1 MDWKPVFSSICVLC
15 LLGLTVPVPSEG
27 GFLRMADL
35 GGDGGP
41 FINLVVRQVKMTPVR
56 AHVGDPIRIE
66 MAIEHQGEATGT
78 VLAEVR
84 ANGKVVAETRFT
96 YGFGEEPGYIYRK
109 SFLWDTKGV
118 PPGEY
123 RIRGDVFL
131 WYDSSESDNYLD
143 LKEPLVL
150 LSPGQPFSEGAE
162 AGGTAV
168 AVDPR
173 WTPPSHRKSSVPPG
187 GY

>member
-1 MDWKPVFSSICVLC
+1 
-15 LLGLTVPVPSEG
+15 
-27 GFLRMADL
+27 
-35 GGDGGP
+35 
-41 FINLVVRQVKMTPVR
+41 
-56 AHVGDPIRIE
+56 

-143 LKEPLVL
+143 LRITSYNVCYTKL
-150 LSPGQPFSEGAE
+150 LRVPAS
-162 AGGTAV
+162 V
-168 AVDPR
+168 
-173 WTPPSHRKSSVPPG
+173 SSG
-187 GY
+187 RH